1 MLNPLVRKDGM
12 RVRTDEMGHVFRALT
27 IAGSDSGGG
36 AGIQADLKTM
46 HQFGVYG
53 MSVVTALTAQNT
65 TGVHGVMEASP
76 EFVAAQLQAV
86 IHDLGVDA
94 MKTGMLANE
103 AIIATVADVLSTAT
117 ATVARP
123 LVIDPVMVAK
133 GGTKLMDD
141 SAIAT
146 LRERLLPM
154 AALITPNAP
163 ETGVL
168 VGASVSSWDSV
179 HLAAARLAQWGAGV
193 VVVKGGHLDLDV
205 AHAEGWRLPAA
216 AHQRVAVDTVYA
228 QGTFTH
234 FLTPRVNSVNTHGTG
249 CTFSAAVTAL
259 LASGTPVLAAL
270 AQAKAFIYD
279 AIVGA
284 KDWDV
289 GHGHGPTDHSTPIP
303 VAMSEVTPGASYYY
317 DGRNWTRV
325 D

>member
-1 MLNPLVRKDGM
+1 M
-12 RVRTDEMGHVFRALT
+12 RVRTDETGHVFRALT

-65 TGVHGVMEASP
+65 TGVHGVMEAPP

-86 IHDLGVDA
+86 IDDLGVDA

-103 AIIATVADVLSTAT
+103 AIIATVADVLSTA
-117 ATVARP
+117 ATVSRP

-133 GGTKLMDD
+133 GGTKLIDD

-154 AALITPNAP
+154 AALVTPNAP

-168 VGASVSSWDSV
+168 VGASVDSWDSV
-179 HLAAARLAQWGAGV
+179 HLAAERLAQWGSDA

-216 AHQRVAVDTVYA
+216 SNQMVAVDTVYA
-228 QGTFTH
+228 QGTFTY
-234 FLTPRVNSVNTHGTG
+234 FLTPRVNSANTHGTG
-249 CTFSAAVTAL
+249 CTFSAAITAL
-259 LASGTPVLAAL
+259 LAGGAPVLDAI

-279 AIVGA
+279 AIVRA

-303 VAMSEVTPGASYYY
+303 VAMSGVTPGGSYYY